1 MRSRWRA
8 GLLALM
14 ILALG
19 CAALAEAAFDFS
31 DLTLPELYVLRDRL
45 DARIA
50 ELEKA
55 EGARHFGPGSY
66 LVGED
71 LPEGD
76 YALVENPDALFP
88 SVVVRA
94 DGADDGAL
102 VLHKLISGQ
111 ADIRL
116 TKGQWVSF
124 TELEAW
130 PLGTEPRRQQPDGTV
145 PEGAYLVG
153 TQLEPGCYRV
163 ELMDRAPLSDYD
175 IYSGIL
181 CTDAHLIRI
190 EVLHESVTLTL
201 SEGEY
206 IELSGC
212 TLRPDAGDTEQ
223 ENDQEG

>member
-1 MRSRWRA
+1 MEN
-8 GLLALM
+8 GLGHLFVTVGENLSYPEER
-14 ILALG
+14 LTRG
-19 CAALAEAAFDFS
+19 AARELAEQSFAS
-31 DLTLPELYVLRDRL
+31 L
-45 DARIA
+45 
-50 ELEKA
+50 
-55 EGARHFGPGSY
+55 S
-66 LVGED
+66 LV
-71 LPEGD
+71 
-76 YALVENPDALFP
+76 LVENPDALFP

>member
-1 MRSRWRA
+1 MRSIWRA
-8 GLLALM
+8 GLLALT

-19 CAALAEAAFDFS
+19 CAALAEAGFDFS
-31 DLTLPELYVLRDRL
+31 GLTLPELYELRDQL

-55 EGARHFGPGSY
+55 EGARHFAAGSY

-71 LPEGD
+71 IPEGD
-76 YALVENPDALFP
+76 YALVENADAVFP
-88 SVVVRA
+88 SVVVRE
-94 DGADDGAL
+94 GADNGAL

-116 TKGQWVSF
+116 KKGQWVCL
-124 TELEAW
+124 TEVEAW
-130 PLGTEPRRQQPDGTV
+130 PLGSEPRRQQPDGTA

-153 TQLEPGCYRV
+153 VQLEAGDYRV
-163 ELMDRAPLSDYD
+163 ELIDRAPLSDYN

-181 CTDAHLIRI
+181 CTDANLIRI
-190 EVLHESVTLTL
+190 EVLREPVTLTL
-201 SEGEY
+201 SEGVY

-212 TLRPDAGDTEQ
+212 TLRPEAGETEQ